1 MRPCNIVVLNMDV
14 CHYVE
19 MSSYLRSVDVYNHPV
34 STSFSSSDGDQAV
47 QALSA
52 LNFTM
57 THNYGSSDIAT
68 MATQF
73 VRKYYNNLFL
83 LFLNAVS
90 DNQETNDV

>member
-1 MRPCNIVVLNMDV
+1 MRPCNTVVLKYMDV

-19 MSSYLRSVDVYNHPV
+19 MSSYLRSVDVYNHPI
-34 STSFSSSDGDQAV
+34 STSYSSSDGDQAM

-73 VRKYYNNLFL
+73 VRKYIIICLFY
-83 LFLNAVS
+83 F
-90 DNQETNDV
+90 